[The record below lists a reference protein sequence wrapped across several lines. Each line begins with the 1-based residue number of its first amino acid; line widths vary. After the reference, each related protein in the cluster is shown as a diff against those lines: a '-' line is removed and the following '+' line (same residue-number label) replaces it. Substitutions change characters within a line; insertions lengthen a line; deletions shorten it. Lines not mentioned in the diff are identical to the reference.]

1 MNYDVVVVAN
11 GKGTRA
17 SLGFNKVFYVMKNG
31 KTVLENACSN
41 FLEDDDCKK
50 IIVVTDDE
58 TGVFKHEK
66 VEVTSGGKLRANSVY
81 NGLLKC
87 ESEYVMVHDGARPF
101 VLKEDIEKLKDA
113 LKTNDGAMLAK
124 KAIDTIKLVKDE
136 MVVETLD
143 REFIYQAL
151 TPQAFKREMLK
162 HAYESVDFDLLTDDA
177 SVFEKMNY
185 PVKIVVGNTKNI
197 KLTNPEDFN
206 NL

>member
-41 FLEDDDCKK
+41 FIEDEDCKK
-50 IIVVTDDE
+50 IIIVTDE
-58 TGVFKHEK
+58 ASGVFKNEK
-66 VEVTSGGKLRANSVY
+66 VEVTRGGKLRANSVY
-81 NGLLKC
+81 NGLIKC
-87 ESEYVMVHDGARPF
+87 NSEYVMVHDGARPF
-101 VLKEDIEKLKDA
+101 ITKEDIDKLKEA
-113 LKTNDGAMLAK
+113 LKTCDGAMLAK
-124 KAIDTIKLVKDE
+124 KAIDTIKLVKDGYI
-136 MVVETLD
+136 VQTLN

-151 TPQAFKREMLK
+151 TPQAFKLSLLK
-162 HAYESVDFDLLTDDA
+162 DAYEKVEYDLLTDDA

-185 PVKIVVGNTKNI
+185 PVKIVEGNTKNI